1 MGNGM
6 SRDVVEAVHW
16 LREAVSGGDDIAR
29 GDLLRLALNGQLDE
43 DDRQAVIDMLRVAA
57 EAGDPGAKYDLGLCL
72 AHGIGV
78 SRDDHAALDWISRS
92 AKDGYPDATRML
104 EKLTTGA

>member
-1 MGNGM
+1 MPCT
-6 SRDVVEAVHW
+6 
-16 LREAVSGGDDIAR
+16 
-29 GDLLRLALNGQLDE
+29 Q
-43 DDRQAVIDMLRVAA
+43 RQAADWQSLPGPGEAA
-57 EAGDPGAKYDLGLCL
+57 TNPLPAGDPGAKYDLGLCL